1 MNCLISG
8 TLSLTVTAP
17 SEINVS
23 IRSDSPIVL
32 NCTYILDIYETID
45 VLYIK
50 KKTSSG
56 SYNELAKFTA
66 QSTLYAPHG
75 DYLRERS
82 DIYGFNTGSSSA
94 ALVINDV
101 KCEDDGQ
108 YQCYVDYVNKNTA
121 FIHVKNTIVYI
132 HGNNIVK
139 IRMH

>member
-1 MNCLISG
+1 M
-8 TLSLTVTAP
+8 
-17 SEINVS
+17 
-23 IRSDSPIVL
+23 
-32 NCTYILDIYETID
+32 D

-66 QSTLYAPHG
+66 RSTLYAPHG